1 MKKISDLLQENSL
14 LEILQAPRQSS
25 SREGYSEPEMSHRKD
40 QSLSG
45 ASMSEGFFF
54 TNCVPH
60 KYTNVTLANCDKQ
73 PQAFHDYARS
83 WGKNPESVIL
93 LGPVG
98 RGKTQFAFA
107 MIREMFRRCPRPLW
121 PRFYTSP
128 GIDSTLLESVKSDG
142 GDKYKIGEIGNED
155 LLFIDDF
162 GRESKSD
169 RIFRQY
175 FELLNMRYTNMKPT
189 IISTNLTLDEIGRS
203 MGDAIASRF
212 QEWQIVEFTGPDL
225 REQRKIS

>member
-1 MKKISDLLQENSL
+1 
-14 LEILQAPRQSS
+14 
-25 SREGYSEPEMSHRKD
+25 MSPLKD
-40 QSLSG
+40 QSVPG
-45 ASMSEGFFF
+45 ASMSESFFF
-54 TNCVPH
+54 SNCVPH
-60 KYTNVTLANCDKQ
+60 KYSHVSLADCEKQ
-73 PQAFHDYARS
+73 PQSFHEYARS
-83 WGKNPESVIL
+83 WGKKPESVIL
-93 LGPVG
+93 LGLVG

-107 MIREMFRRCPRPLW
+107 MIREMFRRSPRALW

-128 GIDSTLLESVKSDG
+128 GIDSTLLEAVKSDG

-189 IISTNLTLDEIGRS
+189 IISTNLTLDEIGRT

-212 QEWQIVEFTGPDL
+212 QEWQIIEFTGPDL
-225 REQRKIS
+225 REQRKLS

>member
-1 MKKISDLLQENSL
+1 MKDL
-14 LEILQAPRQSS
+14 
-25 SREGYSEPEMSHRKD
+25 SRK
-40 QSLSG
+40 G
-45 ASMSEGFFF
+45 ASMSEEYFFS
-54 TNCVPH
+54 NCVPP
-60 KYTNVTLANCDKQ
+60 KYSKISLVNCEKH
-73 PQAFHDYARS
+73 PQSFHDYAKH
-83 WGKNPESVIL
+83 WGANPESVIL

-107 MIREMFRRCPRPLW
+107 MIREMFRRSPRRLW

-128 GIDSTLLESVKSDG
+128 GIDSVLLEAVKSDG

-189 IISTNLTLDEIGRS
+189 IISTNLSLDDIGRT
-203 MGDAIASRF
+203 MGDAISSRF
-212 QEWQIVEFTGPDL
+212 QEWQIIEFTGPDL